1 MNVKPSFDH
10 QKALNYISE
19 LLPAVESLKIDGN
32 KLYSIPVQPTVGFEA
47 AALLDV
53 LVRSLRPQHILEIG
67 TSYGFSAC
75 VLGRAAKSYGG
86 TVVTLEINET
96 LANIARQNVEAAN
109 LQDTVE
115 VRAVDATIALQ
126 EKMDS
131 FGVII
136 QDGHKNNYT
145 ILLNRLV
152 ELLEPG
158 GLLISDDVL
167 FPVMTLPPSAE
178 SRRTAM
184 LEYNQKLKSHP
195 MLRTVWLPIGDGVA
209 ISVKT
214 PELTAHK

>member
-1 MNVKPSFDH
+1 MNVKPSFEH
-10 QKALNYISE
+10 QKALDYISE

-32 KLYSIPVQPTVGFEA
+32 KLDSIPVQPTVGFEA

-53 LVRSLRPQHILEIG
+53 LVRSFRPQRILEIG

-86 TVVTLEINET
+86 TVTTLEINEM

-109 LQDTVE
+109 LQDVVE
-115 VRAVDATIALQ
+115 IKIGDANRALQ

-131 FGVII
+131 FGVVV
-136 QDGHKNNYT
+136 QDGHKNDYT
-145 ILLNRLV
+145 NLLNRLV

-178 SRRTAM
+178 SWRIAM
-184 LEYNQKLKSHP
+184 LEY
-195 MLRTVWLPIGDGVA
+195 
-209 ISVKT
+209 
-214 PELTAHK
+214 